1 MISNQGDVQMKNRLI
16 PSIVLSAAMV
26 FATSAFAGSNEEKV
40 QWDDV
45 PIEAQK
51 TITHHAEGGDVQEIE
66 KKTKTKNGKT
76 ITIYEADVRRA
87 DGAKIEIKVR
97 ENGKLIKFEYD

>member
-1 MISNQGDVQMKNRLI
+1 MKNRLI
-16 PSIVLSAAMV
+16 LSIVLPAAMV

-45 PIEAQK
+45 PIAAQK
-51 TITHHAEGGDVQEIE
+51 TITHHAEGGDVKEIE

-76 ITIYEADVRRA
+76 ITIYEADVIRE